1 MELRLVHKKKLL
13 DDVLTFVFKPG
24 KKTGWQPG
32 QYLHYELP
40 HPHADD
46 RGTERW
52 FTISAPPYEKN
63 IALTTR
69 FDRSHSSS
77 FKKALRGLEP
87 GATIQAGEPRGD
99 FLLQPDAARH
109 ILIAGGIGITPYHSM
124 LLQID
129 HDGQSL
135 NADLLYANRDD
146 KFVFDNELQALADA
160 HPEFKL
166 IKFAGNQRIQESNLK
181 PYLADKYN
189 VFYISGPR
197 PMIENYQLLLED
209 LGVEPHR
216 VKTDYFP
223 GYELG

>member
-1 MELRLVHKKKLL
+1 
-13 DDVLTFVFKPG
+13 
-24 KKTGWQPG
+24 
-32 QYLHYELP
+32 
-40 HPHADD
+40 
-46 RGTERW
+46 
-52 FTISAPPYEKN
+52 
-63 IALTTR
+63 
-69 FDRSHSSS
+69 
-77 FKKALRGLEP
+77 
-87 GATIQAGEPRGD
+87 
-99 FLLQPDAARH
+99 
-109 ILIAGGIGITPYHSM
+109 
-124 LLQID
+124 
-129 HDGQSL
+129 
-135 NADLLYANRDD
+135 LYANRDD